1 MTKKNILHMI
11 SPQENVSPFDV
22 NMACD
27 AGYELVIPYTNVNLT
42 DVKGLVQ
49 DAIFSRSVS
58 NAQKTGIFICGK
70 DASLALDMLDTAKKS
85 MVPPF
90 EISVFPDPAGSF
102 TTAAAMVA
110 CTEKTLKEKFN
121 TNFENKN
128 IIIYGGKGI
137 VGGISAVMCAQ
148 NGANCTIVG
157 YDGIKNVQKKAEE
170 YKTRYNVD
178 IVPGDGSNDELNSS
192 YLPDADIIF
201 CAARAGTQVISLN
214 QLEKAKNVKVLADVN
229 AVPPAGLEGVG
240 LKDNDLKHP
249 CGGLSIGPL
258 TSGDIK
264 VKTQYLMFEKMCAAE
279 KPLYLNFD
287 EALKTARE
295 ILKL

>member
-1 MTKKNILHMI
+1 M
-11 SPQENVSPFDV
+11 
-22 NMACD
+22 
-27 AGYELVIPYTNVNLT
+27 
-42 DVKGLVQ
+42 
-49 DAIFSRSVS
+49 
-58 NAQKTGIFICGK
+58 
-70 DASLALDMLDTAKKS
+70 
-85 MVPPF
+85 
-90 EISVFPDPAGSF
+90 
-102 TTAAAMVA
+102 
-110 CTEKTLKEKFN
+110 
-121 TNFENKN
+121 
-128 IIIYGGKGI
+128 
-137 VGGISAVMCAQ
+137 
-148 NGANCTIVG
+148 
-157 YDGIKNVQKKAEE
+157 
-170 YKTRYNVD
+170 
-178 IVPGDGSNDELNSS
+178 
-192 YLPDADIIF
+192 PDADIIF